1 MRPKPDIKDPKPM
14 IIRNIPAWLRKAVK
28 SAANELDITAQELH
42 RRALLW
48 AVKNTDA
55 IKKMED
61 VR

>member
-1 MRPKPDIKDPKPM
+1 M

-28 SAANELDITAQELH
+28 SAANELDITGQELH
-42 RRALLW
+42 RRALSW
-48 AVKNTDA
+48 AVKNTDE